1 MNARIYVFLA
11 CLTACLSLDRIC
23 EAADECGGREVLEQ
37 AWQAL
42 GDKPSSVPTTFML
55 DRDGVESFLSE
66 KLSLRHG
73 TLGNVRNLIRMK
85 AVLAVNGEKGCL
97 WLLAETRRHGIRTRA
112 NILRASNG
120 CASYAELIQFLVDN
134 LTDPAPAF
142 GPFGAARAPCPLY
155 DWRMC
160 DLAYNELQ
168 RRLANWAGPAIAA
181 QSAPADKPTTE
192 PAAFAGVPLKAAM
205 DYPERDLQIRNLY
218 EWVQTND
225 ARKILSSCPSAL
237 AALAGTQAP
246 PGYVPL
252 VQLILSRCRPRVLQL
267 PDVPTWASLVD
278 VLGNEYPPLTA
289 SEKAA
294 RNRLLGGMY
303 SAKDVAVR
311 LPADE
316 PRGQG
321 LIQWVL
327 LKRPDRLQI
336 ARALSN
342 LWNARRKRPCVSMS
356 VSVVVTELAAELL
369 RTWKESDAPASAVL
383 LALLEDMSKDSCS
396 WALRARARQALDQKP
411 DGGK

>member
-1 MNARIYVFLA
+1 
-11 CLTACLSLDRIC
+11 
-23 EAADECGGREVLEQ
+23 
-37 AWQAL
+37 
-42 GDKPSSVPTTFML
+42 
-55 DRDGVESFLSE
+55 
-66 KLSLRHG
+66 
-73 TLGNVRNLIRMK
+73 
-85 AVLAVNGEKGCL
+85 
-97 WLLAETRRHGIRTRA
+97 
-112 NILRASNG
+112 
-120 CASYAELIQFLVDN
+120 
-134 LTDPAPAF
+134 
-142 GPFGAARAPCPLY
+142 
-155 DWRMC
+155 
-160 DLAYNELQ
+160 
-168 RRLANWAGPAIAA
+168 
-181 QSAPADKPTTE
+181 
-192 PAAFAGVPLKAAM
+192 VPLKAAM

-294 RNRLLGGMY
+294 RNRLLDGMY

-336 ARALSN
+336 ARALSD
-342 LWNARRKRPCVSMS
+342 LWNARRKRPYVSMS